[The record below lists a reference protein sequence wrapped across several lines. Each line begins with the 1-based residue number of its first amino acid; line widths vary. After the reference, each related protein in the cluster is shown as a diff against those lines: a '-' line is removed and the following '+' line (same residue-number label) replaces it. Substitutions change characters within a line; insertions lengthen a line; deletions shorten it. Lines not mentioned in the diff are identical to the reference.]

1 MIRRYFNF
9 VFLWLLAGLACTPLT
24 QLSSQLPQVTA
35 TPVEVGLASPT
46 ATTLPATS
54 TPAPSPTPSPVVTAT
69 PSEPPAMPTPEVD
82 FTDLSPYR
90 QAMLPDF
97 AGDVDAVAAAGASHY
112 YLEASVE
119 PSTGPE
125 GLRISG
131 VERVL
136 YTNTEAVPLTD
147 IYFHLYPNLPSY
159 GGQMAVEMMIIDGQ
173 PVSPVVDA
181 DASTLRAPLPEP
193 LLPGEVADISLSYEA
208 QVPPGRQRGYNIF
221 SYSNGTAALAGF
233 FPILAVYDEQG
244 WATAAPPPHGDA
256 TYLDTALFQ
265 VELTV
270 PQGVVVAASGSL
282 LESVSDDD
290 ASMTLHLASGPIRD
304 FYVVM
309 RQDYQRLSEQVDG
322 IQVNSY
328 YPPGLEE
335 GGRLA
340 LRYAVDALKVFNERF
355 GRYPYAEFDVA
366 ATPTTAGGVEYPGI
380 VVVTEQVY
388 HQEGGF
394 FEHATVHEV
403 AHQWW
408 YSLVGNDQVEEPWL
422 DESLTNYSTVIYWEE
437 IRGEEAA
444 DSVINAF
451 FVDPYERAKELGR
464 DRAVIGPVSDF
475 SQGEYGTFVYGKG
488 PLFFHAL
495 RQEVGSDTYF
505 EIMQRYYETYKYEIA
520 TSEDLLQMI
529 EQISGQDVEP
539 LYETW
544 LQTP

>member
-9 VFLWLLAGLACTPLT
+9 IFLWLLVGLACTPLT

-35 TPVEVGLASPT
+35 TPVEVDLPSPT
-46 ATTLPATS
+46 APVAP
-54 TPAPSPTPSPVVTAT
+54 TPAPSLTPSPAATAT
-69 PSEPPAMPTPEVD
+69 LVEAPAMPTPEVD
-82 FTDLSPYR
+82 FTDLSPYH
-90 QAMLPDF
+90 QAMLADF
-97 AGDVDAVAAAGASHY
+97 TGDVDTVAAAGASHY

-119 PSTGPE
+119 PSNRPE

-131 VERVL
+131 VERIL
-136 YTNTEAVPLTD
+136 YTNTEEVPLTD
-147 IYFHLYPNLPSY
+147 IYIHLYPNLPSY

-173 PVSPVVDA
+173 PVSPVVETD
-181 DASTLRAPLPEP
+181 DSVLRASLPGPLP
-193 LLPGEVADISLSYEA
+193 PGEMADISLSYEA
-208 QVPPGRQRGYNIF
+208 LVPPGRQSGYNIF
-221 SYSNGTAALAGF
+221 SYNNGTAALAGF
-233 FPILAVYDEQG
+233 FPVIAVYDEQG

-265 VELTV
+265 VELSV
-270 PQGVVVAASGSL
+270 PQEMVVAASGSL
-282 LESVSDDD
+282 LESISNDD
-290 ASMTLHLASGPIRD
+290 AGVTLRFASGPIRD

-309 RQDYQRLSEQVDG
+309 RQDYQRLSEQVGG

-355 GRYPYAEFDVA
+355 GPYPYAEFDVA

-408 YSLVGNDQVEEPWL
+408 YSMVGNDQVKEPWL

-437 IRGEEAA
+437 IRGEDAA
-444 DSVINAF
+444 NSVVNAF
-451 FVDPYERAKELGR
+451 FVDPYERAKEQGR

-475 SQGEYGTFVYGKG
+475 SQGEYGAFVYGKG

-495 RQEVGSDTYF
+495 RQEVGDETYF
-505 EIMQRYYETYKYEIA
+505 EIMQRYYEQYKYEIA
-520 TSEDLLQMI
+520 TSEDLLQTI
-529 EQISGQDVEP
+529 EQVSGQDIAP

-544 LQTP
+544 LEAP